1 MPTPSA
7 PPTDTATA
15 PAAPQAPPA
24 PLTLD
29 ERLALTNTLM
39 TARLN
44 EAAVAYEVNTHH
56 IPLDRVQ
63 LDDVVTVPLTP
74 HLDPQA
80 DRTPVARL
88 LHHAHQ
94 LLEAEGWC
102 RNVMIDTDGSRCLL
116 GAVRAAAAGNRS
128 LEASAVDVL
137 MDAIRR
143 RFGDHVP
150 SVPSFNDAW
159 NGPRTPLRILDQA
172 VALADARGC

>member
-1 MPTPSA
+1 MPTTPA
-7 PPTDTATA
+7 PPTDTA
-15 PAAPQAPPA
+15 PAAAQAPPA

-56 IPLDRVQ
+56 IPLDPVQ

-74 HLDPQA
+74 HLSPQA
-80 DRTPVARL
+80 DRTPVAGL
-88 LHHAHQ
+88 LHRAHQ

-102 RNVMIDTDGSRCLL
+102 RNVMVDTDGSRCLL
-116 GAVRAAAAGNRS
+116 GAVRAAAGGDRG

-137 MDAIRR
+137 MDAIHR
-143 RFGDHVP
+143 RFGDDVP

-172 VALADARGC
+172 AALADARGC